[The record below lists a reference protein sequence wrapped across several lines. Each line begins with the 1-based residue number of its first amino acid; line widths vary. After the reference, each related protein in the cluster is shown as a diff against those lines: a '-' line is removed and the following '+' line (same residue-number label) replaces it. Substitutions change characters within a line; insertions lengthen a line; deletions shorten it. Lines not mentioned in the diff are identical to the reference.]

1 MIRQALATPDHCFLE
16 VFGLILRS
24 REGVEPEVEKAMES
38 EDAVLIRQIRAGRTE
53 LIDIL
58 IRKHSDRLYH
68 VILQLVQSAA
78 TAEDLL
84 QDTWLLVIR
93 NLHKFDLAYP
103 FPPWVTQIAV
113 NACRSHWRKEKL
125 RNLLK
130 SSGMRPEIKSSASE
144 QTPDFSREVE
154 LRKVAQEALKSLPP
168 RLREIVVLRFYS
180 GLTYEEMADALKIP
194 LGTAKSRLSFS
205 MMKMRHFIQL
215 EKKQ

>member
-1 MIRQALATPDHCFLE
+1 
-16 VFGLILRS
+16 
-24 REGVEPEVEKAMES
+24 
-38 EDAVLIRQIRAGRTE
+38 
-53 LIDIL
+53 
-58 IRKHSDRLYH
+58 
-68 VILQLVQSAA
+68 
-78 TAEDLL
+78 
-84 QDTWLLVIR
+84 
-93 NLHKFDLAYP
+93 
-103 FPPWVTQIAV
+103 
-113 NACRSHWRKEKL
+113 
-125 RNLLK
+125 
-130 SSGMRPEIKSSASE
+130 MRPEIKSSASE